1 MAQQDKTRVVVI
13 GGGPG
18 GYPAAFLAADL
29 GCQVTLVDTRVDPGG
44 VCLFQ
49 GCIPSKALLHVT
61 RLLNEAR
68 EAEAWGVRFSKPDID
83 LARLR
88 AWKGQVVGKLTGGL
102 GLVGKQRHV
111 TFVEGRARLL
121 DAHTAEVARARGG
134 TERMTFD
141 YAILATGSGP
151 VRISDFPASPH
162 IWDSSDALELREIPG
177 SLLVVGGG
185 YIGLELGSV
194 YAALGSKVAVVEAMP
209 GLLPGADRDLVS
221 HLHRRLARSFTAI
234 HVSTKV
240 ERLEETSDGLRAKLI
255 GLDLADSFPRF
266 DRVLVAV
273 GRKPLSAD
281 LGLENTR
288 ARVDARGFVEVDEQR
303 RTAEPSLFAI
313 GDLAGEPMLAHK
325 ATAEARVA
333 AEAIVGRPSA
343 YEPRAIPAVVFTD
356 PELAWAGLTE
366 AQARSEGRDVK
377 VSKFPWSASGR
388 ATTMGRNDGLTKLI
402 IDPHDERL
410 LGVGIVG
417 IGAGEMIAEAV
428 LAIEMGARAT
438 DLKLTVHAHP
448 TLSETLMEAAELYFG
463 QSPSIATR
471 VS

>member
-1 MAQQDKTRVVVI
+1 MAATARVLVI

-68 EAEAWGVRFSKPDID
+68 EAEAWGVRFAPPSID
-83 LARLR
+83 LAQLR
-88 AWKGQVVGKLTGGL
+88 NWKDGVVGKLTGGL
-102 GLVGKQRHV
+102 GLVGKQRRV

-121 DAHTAEVARARGG
+121 DGHTAEVARAEGP
-134 TERMTFD
+134 TERLSFD
-141 YAILATGSGP
+141 YAVLATGSEPARVPG
-151 VRISDFPASPH
+151 FPAGPRV
-162 IWDSSDALELREIPG
+162 WDSNDALELREIPG
-177 SLLVVGGG
+177 ALLVVGGG

-194 YAALGSKVAVVEAMP
+194 YAALGSKVAVVEATP
-209 GLLPGADRDLVS
+209 TLLPGADRDLVAQ
-221 HLHRRLARSFTAI
+221 LHRRLAKSFASI
-234 HVSTKV
+234 HISTKV
-240 ERLEETSDGLRAKLI
+240 EQLEETSDGIRAKLI
-255 GLDLADSFPRF
+255 GLDLVDPFPRF

-273 GRKPLSAD
+273 GRKPSTAE

-288 ARVDARGFVEVDEQR
+288 VQLDPRGFVRVDAQR

-313 GDLAGEPMLAHK
+313 GDIAGEPMLAHK

-333 AEAIVGRPSA
+333 AEAIAGRPAA
-343 YEPRAIPAVVFTD
+343 YDPKAIPAVVFTD

-366 AQARSEGRDVK
+366 AQAKTEGVDVK
-377 VSKFPWSASGR
+377 IARFPWTASGR
-388 ATTMGRNDGLTKLI
+388 ATTMGRNDGLTKMV
-402 IDPHDERL
+402 IDARDERL

-417 IGAGEMIAEAV
+417 VGAGEMIAEAV

-448 TLSETLMEAAELYFG
+448 TLSETLMEAAEVYFG